1 MILGS
6 TLLMRL
12 AIAPLINLYMHDNN
26 VTGLQLVSLSFGLSP
41 LGSKVI
47 IPNLWE
53 AGNILFVYDSLAT
66 LCIKYFK
73 LDQKNL

>member
-1 MILGS
+1 M
-6 TLLMRL
+6 LL
-12 AIAPLINLYMHDNN
+12 ASN
-26 VTGLQLVSLSFGLSP
+26 LVSLSFGLSP